1 VYHFHRDSQPAHVQ
15 RAGCEPTDGADE
27 TAPPEVIVGMLKIFV
42 VSDATGETAERVV
55 QAALVQFEGAETQI
69 IRRGSIRSVQ
79 QITQVVGTAARQPAL
94 ILHTLVSD
102 ELRRHMLSEARR
114 HGVDSMD
121 LMGPI
126 LDRLARHLQLT
137 PREKP
142 GLFQQLGEARQRE
155 IEAVE
160 FAFRHDDG
168 QRVDELPQAEVILV
182 GASRTM
188 KTPTMLYLAYR
199 GWFAANVPL
208 VPELPVPD
216 SLRGYPAKRVFCLLM
231 SPNRLLELR
240 HARARYLDLPG
251 EDYASMTAVRRD
263 LRHAQRLA
271 REFGW
276 RTIDATGRSVEEIA
290 QEIVMLLLAP
300 AEPGPAPALR
310 RPAARAGSGHA
321 RRGT

>member
-1 VYHFHRDSQPAHVQ
+1 M
-15 RAGCEPTDGADE
+15 GAE
-27 TAPPEVIVGMLKIFV
+27 ELPPRRGAATMLKIFV

-55 QAALVQFEGAETQI
+55 QSALVQFEGADARV
-69 IRRGSIRSVQ
+69 IRRGNIRTVQ
-79 QITQVVGTAARQPAL
+79 HVSRVVGDAAGQPAL

-102 ELRRHMLSEARR
+102 ELRRHMLAEARR

-137 PREKP
+137 PREMP
-142 GLFQQLGEARQRE
+142 GLFQQLDEARQRE

-168 QRVDELPQAEVILV
+168 QRVEELPRAEVVLV

-208 VPELPVPD
+208 VPESPLPD
-216 SLRGYPAKRVFCLLM
+216 SLRDFPSQRVFCLLM

-251 EDYASMTAVRRD
+251 EDYASMPAVRRD
-263 LRHAQRLA
+263 MRYAQRLA

-276 RTIDATGRSVEEIA
+276 HTIDATGKSVEEIA
-290 QEIVMLLLAP
+290 QEIVTLLPLPADPGPTPDLRQPAAP
-300 AEPGPAPALR
+300 ATSGRARQTPKPRIP
-310 RPAARAGSGHA
+310 RPH
-321 RRGT
+321 